1 MSKAAKP
8 TKKAITNQF
17 IQIVCERLA
26 DNKRI
31 RRTLPVWGRLHI
43 DRQLPFL
50 CLYRRPPKRPDEGT
64 SRLVTSEASY
74 LTASAESKLQPGL
87 TALVRAIARES
98 LEIFGG
104 FLILELWSGEA
115 QGDNESPGAHDHQPQ
130 FRIVVPKISSPDTW
144 IYTFES
150 SLRQIKVSKQAALVE
165 VERTGRIAP
174 RGFKSLLP
182 TSEAY
187 RLGCTVIGLEV
198 CPIYRDPDNGELY
211 PLLLRELRRGLT
223 LALRRAFFEFART
236 RTTKRPR
243 HYHVLGRRAVTKA
256 VWEVDRRISRVSDG
270 FDPILQVT
278 PVNAAQEWNAFER
291 RRFQR
296 EPVFQYRP
304 LLVDP
309 SVLKRRLHNTS
320 AQRVEDPALAHLF
333 QEKIEELDR
342 QITMVQ
348 DINTKRFVYSSLQI
362 YGSVSDEHMR
372 LAEHLL
378 KRLPPRAR
386 DDSKVNFLDAKAF
399 ARLAEAEVAYYREQW
414 PDISAEVFVR
424 DDVASGLMVSQ
435 GALLIGSQTRIPVA
449 RAEALL
455 QHEVGTHLLTYY
467 NGRAQPFRQLYA
479 GLAGYEALQEGL
491 AVLAEYLV
499 GGLSR
504 PRLRVLAARVLA
516 ARLMLDG
523 ASFVETFRKLCQTYG
538 FERRTAFIVTMRIYR
553 GGGLTKDI
561 LYLLGFQQLLDYLGK
576 GESLKPLFVGKIAA
590 THIPIVQELKWRQV
604 LREPPLTPRY
614 LKHPEAKSRLEGLQK
629 GMTVVDI
636 VERRYP

>member
-17 IQIVCERLA
+17 IHIVCERLA

-64 SRLVTSEASY
+64 AKLVTSEASY

-87 TALVRAIARES
+87 AALVRAIARES

-104 FLILELWSGEA
+104 FLVLELWSREV
-115 QGDNESPGAHDHQPQ
+115 QGASGSQKVLNHRPQ
-130 FRIVVPKISSPDTW
+130 FRIVVPKTSSPDTW
-144 IYTFES
+144 IDTLES
-150 SLRQIKVSKQAALVE
+150 SLRQVKVSKQTALVE
-165 VERTGRIAP
+165 VERKSRIAP
-174 RGFKSLLP
+174 RGLKSLIP

-187 RLGCTVIGLEV
+187 RIGCTVIGLEV
-198 CPIYRDPDNGELY
+198 YPIYRDPDNGELY
-211 PLLLRELRRGLT
+211 PLMLRELRRGLT
-223 LALRRAFFEFART
+223 LAFRRTFFEFTRT
-236 RTTKRPR
+236 RTTQRPR

-256 VWEVDRRISRVSDG
+256 VWEIDRLISRVSDG

-278 PVNAAQEWNAFER
+278 PVNAAQEWNAFEK
-291 RRFQR
+291 RRFER

-309 SVLKRRLHNTS
+309 SILKRRLHNIS

-333 QEKIEELDR
+333 QEKIDELDR
-342 QITMVQ
+342 QITMVN
-348 DINTKRFVYSSLQI
+348 DINTNRFVHSSIQI
-362 YGSVSDEHMR
+362 YGSVRDDHMR
-372 LAEHLL
+372 LAKQLL
-378 KRLPPRAR
+378 ERLPPRTR
-386 DDSKVNFLDAKAF
+386 DDSKVNFLDATAF
-399 ARLAEAEVAYYREQW
+399 ARLATDEFAHYREQW
-414 PDISAEVFVR
+414 PDIRAEVFVR

-435 GALLIGSQTRIPVA
+435 GALLIGSQTRIPA
-449 RAEALL
+449 SRAEALL
-455 QHEVGTHLLTYY
+455 HHEVGTHLLTYF

-523 ASFVETFRKLCQTYG
+523 ASFIETFRKLCRTYG

-576 GESLKPLFVGKIAA
+576 GESLKPLFVGKISTA
-590 THIPIVQELKWRQV
+590 HIRIVRELQWRQV

-614 LKHPEAKSRLEGLQK
+614 LKHPEAKARLERLRE
-629 GMTVVDI
+629 GMTVIDL
-636 VERRYP
+636 VERRYR